1 MIRPCF
7 VAALCAVSLPALAQH
22 TDSTH
27 AHHGHSPDPAPPHG
41 PAHPAAHQAHG
52 MTSATDPGAPMSR
65 DGSGTAWLPDASP
78 METAHAAADD
88 WTFMLHGAAFPRYT
102 AQDAFGSGGRGD
114 AGFGAPNWAMGM
126 AQRPLGADV
135 RLTLRLMASLDVA
148 VEGGR
153 GYPLLFQSG
162 ETFDDER
169 LVDRQHPHDL
179 VSELSATVTRRLGDG
194 VSAFAYAAY
203 PGEPALGP
211 VAFMHR
217 PSARFSPDSPL
228 SHHWQDATHIAWGVA
243 TAGLV
248 VGPVKLDGSV
258 FTGREPDEDR
268 VAPDAPRFDSFSARL
283 TVSPTDRL
291 SLQASAARL
300 REPEAAEPGVD
311 QTRATASA
319 LYAAPLGAGDLT
331 GALVWGMNHVG
342 HGGDHEDDH
351 GDAHAAGA
359 EDGHAG
365 TYHSVLGEGA
375 LRLRRA
381 AVFGRA
387 EWVEKGGEE
396 LGLDDPL
403 GDLTHRVSSA
413 SLGAGYEVARPAGL
427 SLVLGGQAT
436 AYAVPGALRPLYG
449 DAPVSLQ
456 VFLRVSPR

>member
-1 MIRPCF
+1 MIRNSL
-7 VAALCAVSLPALAQH
+7 ALALCAAALPALAQH
-22 TDSTH
+22 PDSTH
-27 AHHGHSPDPAPPHG
+27 AHHPAPPDAMGTAHATG
-41 PAHPAAHQAHG
+41 HPAHA
-52 MTSATDPGAPMSR
+52 MTSATAPAAPMSR

-78 METAHAAADD
+78 MEAVHGAAGG
-88 WTFMLHGAAFPRYT
+88 WSLMLHGAAFPRYT

-114 AGFGAPNWAMGM
+114 ARFGAPNWAMGM
-126 AQRPLGADV
+126 AQRPLGAGT
-135 RLTLRLMASLDVA
+135 RLTLRLMASLDAA

-162 ETFDDER
+162 ETFDGER

-179 VSELSATVTRRLGDG
+179 VSELSATVARRLGDG

-211 VAFMHR
+211 AAFMHR

-258 FTGREPDEDR
+258 FTGREPDENR
-268 VAPDAPRFDSFSARL
+268 VVPDAPRFDSYSGRV
-283 TVSPTDRL
+283 TVNPTARL

-311 QTRATASA
+311 QTRVTASA
-319 LYAAPLGAGDLT
+319 LYAAPLGGGDLT
-331 GALVWGMNHVG
+331 SALVWGMNRVGEGGHHEGG
-342 HGGDHEDDH
+342 HGGGAE
-351 GDAHAAGA
+351 AAGVD
-359 EDGHAG
+359 DGHAG
-365 TYHSVLGEGA
+365 TYHSVLGETA

-396 LGLDDPL
+396 IGLEGALGE
-403 GDLTHRVSSA
+403 LTHRVSSA

-427 SLVLGGQAT
+427 SLLLGGQAT
-436 AYAVPGALRPLYG
+436 AYAVPSALRPLYG